1 MWPFKKREV
10 GPEDW
15 LSPEQARAVVK
26 IFYAD
31 HDANCWYACARLP
44 NGDGV
49 RVAASSPE
57 EAMSLAAALASEVR
71 SKSGRVIA
79 VEAGP

>member
-1 MWPFKKREV
+1 MWPFRKREV
-10 GPEDW
+10 VPEDW
-15 LSPEQARAVVK
+15 LSRDQARVVVK

-49 RVAASSPE
+49 RVAASSKE
-57 EAMSLAAALASEVR
+57 EAMGLAASLASEVR

-79 VEAGP
+79 IEEGP